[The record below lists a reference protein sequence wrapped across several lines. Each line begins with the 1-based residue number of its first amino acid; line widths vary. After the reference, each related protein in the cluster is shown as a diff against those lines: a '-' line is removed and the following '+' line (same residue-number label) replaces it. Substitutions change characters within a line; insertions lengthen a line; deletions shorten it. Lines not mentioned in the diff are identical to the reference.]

1 MMAAYFYAQ
10 LNASGVAVA
19 LTQVHEEIKA
29 TGMVPLQHY
38 DHSVL
43 GRRWNG
49 SKWVDVPQPKTSRR
63 ITPLAFRRR
72 FTAAERAAIEWAAV
86 DRAEAGTMERMQ
98 AAQLRS
104 TLKDQELASFID
116 LDDPDVAA
124 GVQLLETV
132 GLLADGRALQIT
144 DTPPRPDELPA

>member
-1 MMAAYFYAQ
+1 MPIIEILKAGKVVDTILASEDFAQ
-10 LNASGVAVA
+10 
-19 LTQVHEEIKA
+19 
-29 TGMVPLQHY
+29 QHY
-38 DHSVL
+38 PGAWRLAQHQVQPE
-43 GRRWNG
+43 
-49 SKWVDVPQPKTSRR
+49 PQQPAHRH

-72 FTAAERAAIEWAAV
+72 FTGAERAAIEWAAV
-86 DRAEAGTMERMQ
+86 DRADATSAERQQ

-132 GLLADGRALQIT
+132 GLIADGRALQIT